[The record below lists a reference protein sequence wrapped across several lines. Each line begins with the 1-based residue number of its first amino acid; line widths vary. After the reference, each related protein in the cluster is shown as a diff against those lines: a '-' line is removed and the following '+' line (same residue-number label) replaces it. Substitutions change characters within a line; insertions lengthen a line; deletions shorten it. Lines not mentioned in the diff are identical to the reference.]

1 MSGRRRSLRSTV
13 WGISL
18 AGVTGV
24 LMACGQDAPPPELPP
39 RAIRW
44 MSVSGSVVE
53 EQRVI
58 SGILVAADDS
68 RLGFEV
74 GGTVQSVEVD
84 MGASVQRDQVLAIL
98 DPEPFELAVRD
109 AEAMLAKQKALH
121 EDARADNARAT
132 ALFKED
138 VISEAERD
146 RARARFESAES
157 QIKAADARLELAQR
171 DLRKSVLRAPFDGSI
186 TVRNIE
192 PAMELG
198 PGAIAFEI
206 DSGEGG
212 MQAQVQVPESMI
224 PHVQGGEIVHVT
236 LSALGDEVFEAVVA
250 EVGTRSS
257 AANSFTV
264 KADLKQ
270 QNSEFRSGMTA
281 EVRFS
286 YARFVGD
293 TPAVDGFMIPLSAV
307 LPEGE
312 RGFSVFVF
320 ESETS
325 TVRQQSVTT
334 AGVRDNDIVVRTGLS
349 ERDIIAIAGVSF
361 LRDGQ
366 AVTLMQN
373 P

>member
-1 MSGRRRSLRSTV
+1 
-13 WGISL
+13 
-18 AGVTGV
+18 
-24 LMACGQDAPPPELPP
+24 
-39 RAIRW
+39 

-84 MGASVQRDQVLAIL
+84 AGASVLRDQVLAVL

-109 AEAMLAKQKALH
+109 AEAVLAKQKALH
-121 EDARADNARAT
+121 EDARADNVRAT
-132 ALFKED
+132 ALFEQD

-146 RARARFESAES
+146 RAKARFESTES
-157 QIKAADARLELAQR
+157 HVDAAGARLELAKR
-171 DLRKSVLRAPFDGSI
+171 DLRKSVLKAPFDGSI
-186 TVRNIE
+186 SVRSID

-198 PGAIAFEI
+198 PGAIAFEV

-224 PHVQGGEIVHVT
+224 PHVQGGETVHVT
-236 LSALGDEVFEAVVA
+236 LSALGDQVFEAVVA
-250 EVGTRSS
+250 EVGTRSN
-257 AANSFTV
+257 AGNSFTV
-264 KADLKQ
+264 KADLLQ
-270 QNSEFRSGMTA
+270 QHREFRSGMTA

-293 TPAVDGFMIPLSAV
+293 VPTVDGFMIPLSAV

-320 ESETS
+320 DADSS
-325 TVRQQSVTT
+325 TVHQQSVTT
-334 AGVRDNDIVVRTGLS
+334 AGVRDNDIVVRSGLS

-366 AVTLMQN
+366 SVTLMKN